1 MSHNFHKVMPSE
13 KSGSLVLENTT
24 RRDAL
29 IAIEQK
35 YQALWGEEKIFE
47 QNAPEA
53 DDLTLEE
60 LHEKYPKFM
69 ACMAYPYMNG
79 VLHAGHAFTLS
90 KAEFAIGYERML
102 GKRALFPM
110 GFHCTGL
117 PIKACADKLKREI
130 DLFGVNFDKDPE
142 SQEEEAP
149 QEKEARERDPTKF
162 QSNKSKAA
170 AKQGTG
176 KYQWQIMLQLG
187 IPREDIHKF
196 SDANYWIDYFP
207 PLCEADCKLLGA
219 RIDWRRSFVTTDVNP
234 YYDAFVKWQM
244 KALKA
249 AGKIKFGKR
258 YSIFSPKDNQPCMD
272 HDRASGEGVGP
283 QEYVGIKITLQHIPD
298 VLKSKLTP
306 GKPVHLVAATLRP
319 ETMYGQTCCFVSPK
333 INYGVYDRGDEYV
346 VCTERAYRNMCFQ
359 DLTPRWGD
367 YTATAHV
374 NGSEL
379 VGLPIRAPLA
389 AYDTLYVLPM
399 ETILPTKGTGVV
411 TCVPSD
417 SPDDYITTFDLKKKP
432 EFYGIKPEWVLEPV
446 SVLRLP
452 SYGDF
457 AAKTLVEKFKIQSPK
472 DKDRLAQAKEAAY
485 KEGFYQGIMNVG
497 PYKGEKVDVAK
508 PKIRDALVS
517 AGNAFVYSEPEGQV
531 VSRSGDQCVVSLQDQ
546 WFTNYGEDEW
556 KEKTI
561 KLLSRL
567 ETYSQETRNGFE
579 HVLGWMHEWALS
591 RTYGLGTHIPW
602 DPQYLVESLSDSTVY
617 MAYYTICHLLHSD
630 IKGQT
635 PGVLGISAEDM
646 TDEVWNYV
654 FHIKQDVSADCRI
667 PKDKLERMRREFR
680 YFYPLDLRVSAKDLI
695 PNHLTMFLYCH
706 TALFP
711 EEFWPRSIRANGHLL
726 LNNEKMSKSTGNFM
740 TLRQMLQKFGTDAS
754 RIALADAGDTME
766 DANFD
771 EQSANAAILRLYT
784 LKEWLEFVAANPQDL
799 RTTGPFNFYDKVFEA
814 ELDKLICD
822 ARAAYEAA
830 NYKQALKSGLF
841 DLQITRDYY
850 RDVTNSLGL
859 KMHHDLA
866 LRYAEVQS
874 LLILPIAPH
883 FAEHVW
889 SEVLKKGSSIQN
901 AKFPEPKAPL
911 NEELLGAITYIR
923 ELSRSIREAEGQLHR
938 KTKKGKAPSVDT
950 KKPCLLQIF
959 IADSFP
965 SWQDPYVDLVQQQL
979 ETLDFKDMTGNFKR
993 EVSKL
998 GDPKRGLQFVNT
1010 LRQHIL
1016 AGTPASTVLDRK
1028 LHFDEYETAKNA
1040 IDVFRRSAQGVDIA
1054 KVQLIV
1060 VEQGTNTGHD
1070 LLTSEKVEVPATKVV
1085 TEATP
1090 GNPGVQIS
1098 NI

>member
-1 MSHNFHKVMPSE
+1 MAGE

-24 RRDAL
+24 RRDTL
-29 IAIEQK
+29 IGIEQK
-35 YQALWGEEKIFE
+35 YQKLWDERKIFE
-47 QNAPEA
+47 QNAPAEA
-53 DDLTLEE
+53 GTDLSLLE

-90 KAEFAIGYERML
+90 KAEFAVGYERML

-130 DLFGVNFDKDPE
+130 EIFGVNFDQVLD
-142 SQEEEAP
+142 SEEEDVPP

-176 KYQWQIMLQLG
+176 KYQWQIMVQLG
-187 IPREDIHKF
+187 IPREEIHKF
-196 SDANYWIDYFP
+196 ANANHWIDYFP
-207 PLCEADCKLLGA
+207 PLCEADCKLMGA

-244 KALKA
+244 RALKK

-272 HDRASGEGVGP
+272 HDRQSGEGVGP
-283 QEYVGIKITLQHIPD
+283 QEYVAIKITIKETPNA
-298 VLKSKLTP
+298 LKNKIDAT
-306 GKPVHLVAATLRP
+306 KPIHLVAATLRP

-333 INYGVYDRGDEYV
+333 IDYGVYDRGDEYV
-346 VCTERAYRNMCFQ
+346 ICTERAYRNMCFQ
-359 DLTPRWGD
+359 NLTPRWGD
-367 YTATAHV
+367 SSATTFV
-374 NGSEL
+374 NGSDL
-379 VGLPIRAPLA
+379 IGLPIRAPLSQ
-389 AYDTLYVLPM
+389 YETVRILPM
-399 ETILPTKGTGVV
+399 DTILPTKGTGVV

-417 SPDDYITTFDLKKKP
+417 SPDDYITSIDLKKKP
-432 EFYGIKPEWVLEPV
+432 QFYGIEPEWVLEPV
-446 SVLRLP
+446 SVLVLP
-452 SYGDF
+452 SYGDL
-457 AAKTLVEKFKIQSPK
+457 AAKTLIEKFKIQSPK
-472 DKDRLAQAKEAAY
+472 DKDRLAEAKAAAY
-485 KEGFYQGIMNVG
+485 KEGFYQGVMNIG
-497 PYKGEKVDVAK
+497 PFKGERVDIAK
-508 PKIRDALVS
+508 PKIRDQLVA
-517 AGNAFVYSEPEGQV
+517 AGDAFVYSEPEAQV
-531 VSRSGDQCVVSLQDQ
+531 ISRSGDQCVVSLQDQ
-546 WFTNYGEDEW
+546 WFTNYGEEEW
-556 KEKTI
+556 KARTVE
-561 KLLSRL
+561 LLSRL

-591 RTYGLGTHIPW
+591 RTYGLGTEIPW

-617 MAYYTICHLLHSD
+617 MSYYTICHLLHSD
-630 IKGQT
+630 VKGQKV
-635 PGVLGISAEDM
+635 GVLGISSEQM
-646 TDEVWNYV
+646 TDEIWDYV
-654 FHIKQDVSADCRI
+654 FHRTESVSADCAI
-667 PKDKLERMRREFR
+667 PKESLDRMRSEFR

-711 EEFWPRSIRANGHLL
+711 KEFWPRSIRANGHLL

-784 LKEWLEFVAANPQDL
+784 LKEWLEYVAAHPEDL
-799 RTTGPFNFYDKVFEA
+799 RTSGPFNFYDKVFEA
-814 ELDKLICD
+814 ELDKLIRD
-822 ARAAYEAA
+822 TFAAYEAA

-883 FAEHVW
+883 FSEYVW
-889 SEVLKKGSSIQN
+889 TEVLRHDDSIQN
-901 AKFPEPKAPL
+901 ARFPRPKAAL
-911 NEELLGAITYIR
+911 NVELLGAVVYIR
-923 ELSRSIREAEGQLHR
+923 DLSRAIREAEGQLFR
-938 KTKKGKAPSVDT
+938 KTKKGKAPSIDP

-959 IADSFP
+959 IADAFP
-965 SWQDPYVDLVQQQL
+965 SWQEPYVDLVQQQL
-979 ETLDFKDMTGNFKR
+979 ETLDFKEMTGNFKR

-1010 LRQHIL
+1010 LRQNIL
-1016 AGTPASTVLDRK
+1016 AGTPAATVLDRK

-1040 IDVFRRSAQGVDIA
+1040 TEVFRRSAQGIQVA
-1054 KVQLIV
+1054 KVQLIAV
-1060 VEQGTNTGHD
+1060 SQGQNTGYD
-1070 LLTSEKVEVPATKVV
+1070 LATGEKLEVPTTKVV
-1085 TEATP
+1085 TDATP
-1090 GNPGVQIS
+1090 GNPGVLIS